1 MGEDTATAIT
11 MCCDTAK
18 SYEYGTVEG
27 GLVFSKNITS
37 PTRDKLYRFI
47 HVTVNFDQNERR
59 NLTKS
64 KIDGKT
70 SKDTKNPNVCKYP
83 RVK

>member
-1 MGEDTATAIT
+1 MGEDPATAIT

-18 SYEYGTVEG
+18 SYDYSGGG

-37 PTRDKLYRFI
+37 PTRDKIYRFI
-47 HVTVNFDQNERR
+47 HVAVNFDQNERR